1 MHPEFERKTTRA
13 HWDFTGLNPEGGA
26 RAAELRK
33 GLASVGEFGGG
44 GWVWALL
51 QLS

>member
-1 MHPEFERKTTRA
+1 MKR
-13 HWDFTGLNPEGGA
+13 TGQEMA
-26 RAAELRK
+26 TQQVAAVPNLGVLWKLRK